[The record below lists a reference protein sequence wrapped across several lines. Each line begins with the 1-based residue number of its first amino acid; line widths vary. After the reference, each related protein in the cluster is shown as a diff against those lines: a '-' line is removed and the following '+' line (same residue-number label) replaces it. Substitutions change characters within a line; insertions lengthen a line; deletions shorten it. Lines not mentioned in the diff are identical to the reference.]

1 MLNGEITMVNDDQQL
16 TIMEFMKSS
25 PSQGSIMVSIKL
37 TLSSDALISLG
48 KIAPRPTMSAGYVTY
63 AFCTAPGDKS
73 RYYYNAGQGLTC
85 LSGTRV
91 GDDVTEMNKSLTSIS
106 NVQVK
111 ALLFKHYNYVLGREH
126 NQLNFDQVAFKLDDS
141 SQPEVAKNQ
150 PQQHAAALASGDA
163 GYPSDV
169 PPKHG
174 QLHLAF
180 VKATE
185 LGNIATI
192 NFDACKSDSG
202 KSTHSNIDRG

>member
-1 MLNGEITMVNDDQQL
+1 
-16 TIMEFMKSS
+16 
-25 PSQGSIMVSIKL
+25 MVSIKM
-37 TLSSDALISLG
+37 TLCSEALISIG
-48 KIAPRPTMSAGYVTY
+48 KITPRPTMSAGYVTY

-73 RYYYNAGQGLTC
+73 QYYYNARQGLTR
-85 LSGTRV
+85 LTGTRI

-111 ALLFKHYNYVLGREH
+111 ALLFKHYQYVLGREH
-126 NQLNFDQVAFKLDDS
+126 NELNFDQVNFMLDDS
-141 SQPEVAKNQ
+141 SQPNIAKNQ
-150 PQQHAAALASGDA
+150 PQQHAASLASGDA

-185 LGNIATI
+185 LGNILAI
-192 NFDACKSDSG
+192 NFDACKTDNG
-202 KSTHSNIDRG
+202 QSTHSNIDGG